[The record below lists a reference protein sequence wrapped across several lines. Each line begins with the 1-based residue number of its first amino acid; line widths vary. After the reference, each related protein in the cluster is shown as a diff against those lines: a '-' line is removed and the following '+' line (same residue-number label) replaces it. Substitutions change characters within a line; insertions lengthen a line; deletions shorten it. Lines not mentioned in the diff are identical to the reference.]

1 MSYRP
6 QNYSRGNELNSVVSL
21 PADDSKIKEKIEIID
36 ELEEG
41 KEESK
46 EKNFLED
53 LQRVQADFEN
63 YIKRVDKE
71 KDRIKEIAKAE
82 LLLKLIS
89 IKDDFDKAV
98 DINNEG
104 VKIIHNNFKKFLEEE
119 GVKEIKSLGE
129 EFNHNLHEVIK
140 KNGDGKIT
148 EEVQKGYMLNDKIL
162 RIAKVIIGGK

>member
-1 MSYRP
+1 MSV
-6 QNYSRGNELNSVVSL
+6 QQIAGVKMKE
-21 PADDSKIKEKIEIID
+21 DSKIKEKIEIVD
-36 ELEEG
+36 EV
-41 KEESK
+41 KEDSK

-63 YIKRVDKE
+63 YIKRVEKE
-71 KDRIKEIAKAE
+71 KDRTKEIAKAE
-82 LLLKLIS
+82 LLLKLIN

-104 VKIIHNNFKKFLEEE
+104 VKMIHNNLKKLLEEE

-129 EFNHNLHEVIK
+129 EFNHNLHEVVK
-140 KNGDGKIT
+140 KNGEGKIA

-162 RIAKVIIGGK
+162 RIAKVIIGGKQNE

>member
-1 MSYRP
+1 MK
-6 QNYSRGNELNSVVSL
+6 E
-21 PADDSKIKEKIEIID
+21 DSKIKEKIEIID

>member
-1 MSYRP
+1 MK
-6 QNYSRGNELNSVVSL
+6 E
-21 PADDSKIKEKIEIID
+21 DSKIKEKIEIID

-41 KEESK
+41 KEERK